1 MTERLPHMRSQ
12 LVARWLQ
19 LVLAVVAACTFAI
32 GPAWAQAGYSTEA
45 KQAILIDADTNAIL
59 FEHNADQPMHP
70 ASMSKLMTLV
80 MAFKA
85 IRSGQLKLEDEIQMS
100 VNAWRSGGAPS
111 GTSAMFVPVGEKV
124 TVNELLQGI
133 IVQSG
138 NDASIALAEALAGT
152 EQAFAQLMT
161 LHAREIGLKSS
172 TFKNSTGLHDPQHLT
187 TARDLAKLAQHV
199 IKEYPEFYPM
209 FAQPEFR
216 YRRHRFINRNPLLK
230 MDIGADG
237 LKTGY
242 TEESGYGIV
251 ASAKQDGRR
260 LIVVVNGLPTAAK
273 RRDEAARL
281 LQWGF
286 RSFSE
291 FRLFDEGEIVG
302 RARVW
307 GGDQFY
313 LPLTGDDGGVSV
325 WLPRAVANQRLKA
338 EIVYNSPL
346 KPPIKKGEPVAKLRV
361 TSAMNTT
368 SEVPLYAAEDVAAA
382 GIMRR
387 GLDTLAYM
395 AFRWIP

>member
-1 MTERLPHMRSQ
+1 
-12 LVARWLQ
+12 
-19 LVLAVVAACTFAI
+19 
-32 GPAWAQAGYSTEA
+32 
-45 KQAILIDADTNAIL
+45 
-59 FEHNADQPMHP
+59 
-70 ASMSKLMTLV
+70 
-80 MAFKA
+80 
-85 IRSGQLKLEDEIQMS
+85 
-100 VNAWRSGGAPS
+100 
-111 GTSAMFVPVGEKV
+111 
-124 TVNELLQGI
+124 
-133 IVQSG
+133 
-138 NDASIALAEALAGT
+138 
-152 EQAFAQLMT
+152 
-161 LHAREIGLKSS
+161 
-172 TFKNSTGLHDPQHLT
+172 
-187 TARDLAKLAQHV
+187 DLAKLAQHV
-199 IKEYPEFYPM
+199 IKEYPEFSPT
-209 FAQPEFR
+209 FAQPEVR
-216 YRRHRFINRNPLLK
+216 YRRHRFIHRNPLLK
-230 MDIGADG
+230 MESGADE
-237 LKTGY
+237 LKTGS
-242 TEESGYGIV
+242 TEESGDGSV
-251 ASAKQDGRR
+251 ASAKQDCGR
-260 LIVVVNGLPTAAK
+260 LIALVNGQPTAAK

>member
-1 MTERLPHMRSQ
+1 MTERIPHMRSQ

>member
-1 MTERLPHMRSQ
+1 MTELLPQMRSR
-12 LVARWLQ
+12 VATCWLQ
-19 LVLAVVAACTFAI
+19 LALAIVALCTFAI
-32 GPAWAQAGYSTEA
+32 GPAWSQAGYSTQA

-59 FEHNADQPMHP
+59 FEHNADQLMHP
-70 ASMSKLMTLV
+70 ASMSKLMTLAMV
-80 MAFKA
+80 FKA
-85 IRSGQLKLEDEIQMS
+85 LKAGQLKLEDEVQMS
-100 VNAWRSGGAPS
+100 VNAWRNGGAPS
-111 GTSAMFVPVGEKV
+111 GTAAMFVPVGEKV
-124 TVNELLQGI
+124 TVDELIQGI

-138 NDASIALAEALAGT
+138 NDASMAIAEAMAGT

-161 LHAREIGLKSS
+161 QRAHELGLKSS
-172 TFKNSTGLHDPQHLT
+172 TFKNATGLHDPEHLT
-187 TARDLAKLAQHV
+187 TARDLAHLAQHV
-199 IKEYPEFYPM
+199 IKQYPEYYPM
-209 FAQPEFR
+209 FAQPDFR

-230 MDIGADG
+230 LDIGADG

-273 RRDEAARL
+273 RNDEAARL

-291 FRLFDEGEIVG
+291 FRLFDEGEVVG

-313 LPLTGDDGGVSV
+313 LPLTGNGTGVSV

-338 EIVYNSPL
+338 EIIYDSPL
-346 KPPIKKGEPVAKLRV
+346 KPPIRKGEPVAKLRV
-361 TSAMNTT
+361 TSAINST
-368 SEVPLYAAEDVAAA
+368 SEVPLYAAEDVATA

>member
-1 MTERLPHMRSQ
+1 MTERIPHMRSQ

-368 SEVPLYAAEDVAAA
+368 SEVPLYAAEDVAVA